1 MCVVRGFA
9 SALRRF
15 IAEKLHQN
23 QAFREL
29 AALTDRQLDDI
40 GLQRDEL
47 VLAVAGV
54 ADAPE
59 RVGMMASKL
68 GIEGECFEARR
79 PLLNQ
84 MVKRCAACRTKV
96 LCAWWLAE
104 GGAKDAY
111 REFCPNAGAFV
122 ELSRRGI

>member
-9 SALRRF
+9 SALRRLM
-15 IAEKLHQN
+15 AEKFHQG
-23 QAFREL
+23 QAFRDL
-29 AALTDRQLDDI
+29 ADLTDRQLEDI

-47 VLAVAGV
+47 VLAVAG
-54 ADAPE
+54 AAEAPE

-68 GIEGECFEARR
+68 GISAETMEHRR
-79 PLLNQ
+79 ALLNG
-84 MVKRCAACRTKV
+84 MVKRCAVCRNKV

-104 GGAKDAY
+104 GGAQDAY

-122 ELSRRGI
+122 ELSRKGV